1 MPDCSIRGVV
11 AFIRYFRGKSFNFY
25 YLSSIIRY
33 FLPMET
39 LEAIRVNNKNNPKSG
54 IQALFEQE
62 DLSLSRAEN
71 QGSEPAV
78 FESRLSK
85 SIIYFYFCLEG
96 SALFE
101 FGPHYSREIQKQRN
115 YFFYNPEK
123 DLPFHL
129 KLAPQTRMVLLTIS
143 LDHLHKLFVNEGLP
157 FLTPENVNRK
167 FYDEREIPSYLHLV
181 LNQLFTVRLSEST
194 EKLYYQGKV
203 WELLSL
209 YFSTK
214 KPNTESCPFLNDEE
228 TVRKIKHAKEHLL
241 KNMDAP
247 PTVKELSKVAG
258 LNEYQLKVGF
268 KEIYGNTVFGY
279 LLDHRLDHARVL
291 LDSAKFQVNEV
302 AYQIGYTNPSH
313 FIAAFRKKFG
323 ITPKKYLMNQAR

>member
-1 MPDCSIRGVV
+1 
-11 AFIRYFRGKSFNFY
+11 
-25 YLSSIIRY
+25 
-33 FLPMET
+33 MEKAAAEEEIEGNT
-39 LEAIRVNNKNNPKSG
+39 QKGNLRL
-54 IQALFEQE
+54 LFARD
-62 DLSLSRAEN
+62 DLSLLTAEN
-71 QGSEPAV
+71 LEAETV
-78 FESRLSK
+78 TFESQLLK
-85 SIIYFYFCLEG
+85 GIIHFYFFLEG
-96 SALFE
+96 SAVFE

-123 DLPFHL
+123 DLSFQL
-129 KLAPQTRMVLLTIS
+129 KLAPESRMVFLTIS
-143 LDHLHKLFVNEGLP
+143 LDSLHKLFIHEALP
-157 FLTPENVNRK
+157 FLKPENVNRK
-167 FYDEREIPSYLHLV
+167 FYDEREIPSSLHLV
-181 LNQLFTVRLSEST
+181 LNQLFTVHLSENT

-214 KPNTESCPFLNDEE
+214 KPDTESCPFLNDEV

-241 KNMDAP
+241 KTMDAP
-247 PTVKELSKVAG
+247 PTLKELSKVAG

-279 LLDHRLDHARVL
+279 LLEHRLDHARVL
-291 LDSAKFQVNEV
+291 LDSAKYQVNEV